1 MKEDTSQVA
10 PERRDGNAELGGS
23 CCGPAMPCCGAT
35 NVSGE
40 AEVSKAEKEVG
51 KMRDDEIRKAVRE
64 GYGKIAVKEEPLS
77 GGAAGCGCGCGSA
90 QDTVSKA
97 IGYSDSELGA
107 IPEGANLGLGCGNPT
122 ALASLKEGE
131 VVLDLGSG
139 AGIDCFLA
147 ANKVGKS
154 GKVIGID
161 MTSEML
167 QRARDNAKE
176 GGYDNVEFRLGEIEN
191 LPVADNTADAV
202 ISNCV
207 INLSPDKGRVFGE
220 AHRALKPGGRVMVS
234 DIVLTKELPD
244 EIKNSIGAYVA
255 CVSGAET
262 KEQYLATMK
271 AAGFQDVRIV
281 DEAHFPL
288 ELMANDPTAR
298 SIMDS
303 SGVSLEKA
311 TEMVGSIVSIK
322 VEAFKRN

>member
-10 PERRDGNAELGGS
+10 PEKRDGTAELGGS
-23 CCGPAMPCCGAT
+23 CCGPAISCCGAT

-40 AEVSKAEKEVG
+40 AEVPKGEGQVSQMG
-51 KMRDDEIRKAVRE
+51 DHEIRKAVRE
-64 GYGKIAVKEEPLS
+64 GYGKIAVQESPLS
-77 GGAAGCGCGCGSA
+77 GADTGCGCGCGSA

-147 ANKVGKS
+147 ANRVGKS
-154 GKVIGID
+154 GKVIGVD

-167 QRARDNAKE
+167 QRARENASK
-176 GGYDNVEFRLGEIEN
+176 GGHDNVEFRLGEIEN
-191 LPVADNTADAV
+191 LPVADNTVDAV

-207 INLSPDKGRVFGE
+207 INLSPDKGRVFAE

-234 DIVLTKELPD
+234 DIVLTKELPE

-262 KEQYLATMK
+262 KEQYLATVR

-281 DEAHFPL
+281 DEAHFPI
-288 ELMANDPTAR
+288 ELMTSDPTAQ
-298 SIMDS
+298 SIVET

-311 TEMVGSIVSIK
+311 AEMVGSIVSIK

>member
-1 MKEDTSQVA
+1 MKDDTRKVA
-10 PERRDGNAELGGS
+10 PEERDSIAEQGGS
-23 CCGPAMPCCGAT
+23 CCGPAVPCCGPA
-35 NVSGE
+35 NVQDE
-40 AEVSKAEKEVG
+40 ADIAEADAGVSEMG
-51 KMRDDEIRKAVRE
+51 DDEIRKAVRE
-64 GYGKIAVKEEPLS
+64 GYGRIAVQDSPIS
-77 GGAAGCGCGCGSA
+77 DTACGCGCGSG
-90 QDTVSKA
+90 QETISKA

-131 VVLDLGSG
+131 IVLDLGSG

-147 ANKVGKS
+147 AKKVGKS
-154 GKVIGID
+154 GRVIGVD

-167 QRARDNAKE
+167 ERARENARK

-220 AHRALKPGGRVMVS
+220 AYRTLKPGGRMMVS
-234 DIVLTKELPD
+234 DIVLLKELPD
-244 EIKNSIGAYVA
+244 EIKNSIGAYVG

-262 KEQYLATMK
+262 KEQYLATVV
-271 AAGFQDVRIV
+271 AAGFEDVRIV

-288 ELMANDPTAR
+288 DLMANDGKLR
-298 SIMDS
+298 
-303 SGVSLEKA
+303 GVTRKGNGDRWLDREHQ
-311 TEMVGSIVSIK
+311 G
-322 VEAFKRN
+322 